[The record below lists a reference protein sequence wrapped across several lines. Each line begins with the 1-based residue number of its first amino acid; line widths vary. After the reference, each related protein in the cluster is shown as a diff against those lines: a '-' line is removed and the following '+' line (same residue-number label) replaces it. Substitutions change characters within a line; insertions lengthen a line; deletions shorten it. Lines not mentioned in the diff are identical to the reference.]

1 MQNRET
7 YVEITAVFLSAA
19 VFDRVLSS
27 LSHLFA
33 VDMFQITPVSAD
45 ST

>member
-1 MQNRET
+1 MQNREP
-7 YVEITAVFLSAA
+7 YVEITAEFLSAA

-27 LSHLFA
+27 LNRLLA
-33 VDMFQITPVSAD
+33 ADMLQIAPISAD